1 MRLTVKWTGAFLVL
15 GLLVAMQTFA
25 QTPAGTMSG
34 DHMQLAMYYEQQA
47 QDMKAKAQ
55 MWEFAGEYYEKFPAE
70 VSGKMTASE
79 HIAHCKAIAADF
91 RKAMKDNQ
99 ELASKHRAMIRTGA
113 GP

>member
-1 MRLTVKWTGAFLVL
+1 MLKVKWTCAFLVL
-15 GLLVAMQTFA
+15 GLLVAMQSFA
-25 QTPAGTMSG
+25 QTPAGTMTG

-47 QDMKAKAQ
+47 QDMKGKAQ
-55 MWEFAGEYYEKFPAE
+55 QWEFAAEYYEKFPAE